1 MEINTPSI
9 TNLNL
14 DEMVG
19 WHRAHNGHEF
29 EPAPGDGQGRGSL
42 VCCRPCWWTVGH
54 ELVTEQQ

>member
-29 EPAPGDGQGRGSL
+29 EPAPGDGQGR
-42 VCCRPCWWTVGH
+42 
-54 ELVTEQQ
+54 